1 MGNYYNKGTD
11 YRSKQD
17 KNMNRI
23 RIKTRLKDSFQV
35 QVEFFLILIGNYCFM
50 AKIWRMRGFG
60 A

>member
-35 QVEFFLILIGNYCFM
+35 KFLFFLILMGN
-50 AKIWRMRGFG
+50 
-60 A
+60 